1 MIRSMSTALSGL
13 RNHQVM
19 IDVVGNDIANVSTV
33 GFKGSV
39 AVFSD
44 VLSQTLNGVQAPGG
58 AAAGTNPAQIGLGS
72 RLVGTQQSFTQGAI
86 QRTERNSDVAIQG
99 DGFFVVGNG
108 DEEYYTRA
116 GSMNLDANGRLATID
131 GTLVKGWQAGANGV
145 IDTNAAIGTLE
156 IRVGDLL
163 PPDQTTE
170 VGIGGNLSANA
181 AIGTRSD
188 MSTLTYD
195 EQGRAVTLNLSF
207 EKTAAN
213 EWTVTAT
220 ANGAALAPGSLTDN
234 VLTFGANGEL
244 TVPADRNINIA
255 ASTIPGMPLPIS
267 LTLGTA
273 TGPARLTQFAG
284 DSTAGIN
291 QQNGSPAGSLQSF
304 DIAPD
309 GVILGSYSNG
319 RARAIGQLAMA
330 VFANPGGLE
339 RVAGAWRATPNSGL
353 VQIGTA
359 NTGGR
364 GTMLAGSLEMSNVD
378 LAEEFTRLIVAQ
390 RGFQGNARVITAS
403 DEVLQE
409 VVNLKR

>member
-19 IDVVGNDIANVSTV
+19 IDIVGNDIANVSTV

-44 VLSQTLNGVQAPGG
+44 VLSQTLNGVQSPGG
-58 AAAGTNPAQIGLGS
+58 DSAGTNPAQIGLGS
-72 RLVGTQQSFTQGAI
+72 RLAGTQQSFTQGAI

-99 DGFFVVGNG
+99 DGFFVIGNG
-108 DEEYYTRA
+108 DDELYTRA
-116 GSMNLDANGRLATID
+116 GSFNLDARGRLATVD
-131 GTLVKGWQAGANGV
+131 GTLVKGWQSGANGA
-145 IDTNAAIGTLE
+145 IDINAAIGPIE

-170 VGIGGNLSANA
+170 VGVGGNLSAGA
-181 AIGTRSD
+181 ATGTAVT

-195 EQGRAVTLNLSF
+195 VQGNAIPLNLTF
-207 EKTAAN
+207 TKDAAIN
-213 EWTVTAT
+213 QWTVTAT
-220 ANGAALAPGSLTDN
+220 ANAVAVVLTDN
-234 VLTFGANGEL
+234 VLTFNGAGEL
-244 TVPADRNINIA
+244 TAPADRDMNIA
-255 ASTIPGMPLPIS
+255 AGVIPGMPAALS
-267 LTLGTA
+267 LGLGTA
-273 TGPARLTQFAG
+273 LGPARLTQFAG
-284 DSTAGIN
+284 QSSAGIN
-291 QQNGSPAGSLQSF
+291 RQNGSPAGSLQSF
-304 DIAPD
+304 DISPD

-319 RARAIGQLAMA
+319 RSRPIGQLAMA

-339 RVAGAWRATPNSGL
+339 RLAGAWRSTPNSGL

-359 NTGGR
+359 SSGGR

>member
-1 MIRSMSTALSGL
+1 MSTALSGL

-19 IDVVGNDIANVSTV
+19 IDIVGNDIANVSTV

-44 VLSQTLNGVQAPGG
+44 VLSQTLNGVQSPGG
-58 AAAGTNPAQIGLGS
+58 DSAGTNPAQIGLGS
-72 RLVGTQQSFTQGAI
+72 RLAGTQQSFTQGAI

-99 DGFFVVGNG
+99 DGFFVIGNG
-108 DEEYYTRA
+108 DDELYTRA
-116 GSMNLDANGRLATID
+116 GSFNLDARGRLATVD
-131 GTLVKGWQAGANGV
+131 GTLVKGWQSGANGA
-145 IDTNAAIGTLE
+145 IDINAAIGPIE

-170 VGIGGNLSANA
+170 VGVGGNLSAGA
-181 AIGTRSD
+181 ATGTAVT

-195 EQGRAVTLNLSF
+195 VQGNAIPLNLTF
-207 EKTAAN
+207 TKDAAIN
-213 EWTVTAT
+213 QWTVTAT
-220 ANGAALAPGSLTDN
+220 ANAVAVVLTDN
-234 VLTFGANGEL
+234 VLTFNGAGEL
-244 TVPADRNINIA
+244 TAPADRDMNIA
-255 ASTIPGMPLPIS
+255 AGVIPGMPAALS
-267 LTLGTA
+267 LGLGTA
-273 TGPARLTQFAG
+273 LGPARLTQFAG
-284 DSTAGIN
+284 QSSAGIN
-291 QQNGSPAGSLQSF
+291 RQNGSPAGSLQSF
-304 DIAPD
+304 DISPD

-319 RARAIGQLAMA
+319 RSRPIGQLAMA

-339 RVAGAWRATPNSGL
+339 RLAGAWRSTPNSGL

-359 NTGGR
+359 GSGGR

>member
-108 DEEYYTRA
+108 DEELYTRA
-116 GSMNLDANGRLATID
+116 GSFNLDANGRLSTID
-131 GTLVKGWQAGANGV
+131 GTLVKGWQSGANGV
-145 IDTNAAIGTLE
+145 IDTNAAIGQIE

-163 PPDQTTE
+163 PPDQTTS

-181 AIGTRSD
+181 PIGAQAD

-207 EKTAAN
+207 VKTAAN
-213 EWTVTAT
+213 QWTASAT
-220 ANGAALAPGSLTDN
+220 AGGAAVALTNN
-234 VLTFGANGEL
+234 VLTFGPSGEL
-244 TVPADRNINIA
+244 VTPAGRSMGIA
-255 ASTIPGMPLPIS
+255 GGLIAGMPDP
-267 LTLGTA
+267 LTLDLGTA
-273 TGPARLTQFAG
+273 FGPARLTQFAG
-284 DSTAGIN
+284 DTTSGIN

-339 RVAGAWRATPNSGL
+339 RVAGAWRSTPNSGL

-359 NTGGR
+359 STGGR
-364 GTMLAGSLEMSNVD
+364 GMMLAGSLEMSNVD

>member
-19 IDVVGNDIANVSTV
+19 IDIVGNDIANVSTV

-58 AAAGTNPAQIGLGS
+58 AAGGTNPAQIGLGS

-108 DEEYYTRA
+108 NDEYYTRA
-116 GSMNLDANGRLATID
+116 GSLNLDANGRLATVD
-131 GTLVKGWQAGANGV
+131 GTLVKGWQAGAGGV
-145 IDTNAAIGTLE
+145 IDTNAAIGVIE

-170 VGIGGNLSANA
+170 VNIGGNLSANA
-181 AIGTRSD
+181 AVGTIQD
-188 MSTLTYD
+188 MSTVTYD
-195 EQGRAVTLNLSF
+195 EQGVAIPLNLRF
-207 EKTAAN
+207 EKTATN
-213 EWTVTAT
+213 EWTVSAT
-220 ANGAALAPGSLTDN
+220 ANGTAVTLTDN
-234 VLTFGANGEL
+234 VLTFGADGEM
-244 TVPADRNINIA
+244 VSPADRNVNIA
-255 ASTIPGMPLPIS
+255 AGGIAGMPLPIS
-267 LTLGTA
+267 LQLGTA
-273 TGPARLTQFAG
+273 GGPARLTQFAG
-284 DSTAGIN
+284 EPSAGIN
-291 QQNGSPAGSLQSF
+291 RQNGSPAGSLQSF

-309 GVILGSYSNG
+309 GTILGSYSNG
-319 RARAIGQLAMA
+319 RARPIGQLDMA

-339 RVAGAWRATPNSGL
+339 RVAGAWRSTPNSGIA
-353 VQIGTA
+353 QIGTA

-364 GTMLAGSLEMSNVD
+364 GSMLAGSLEMSNVD

>member
-19 IDVVGNDIANVSTV
+19 IDIVGNDIANVSTV

-58 AAAGTNPAQIGLGS
+58 AAGGTNPAQIGLGS

-108 DEEYYTRA
+108 TDEFYTRA
-116 GSMNLDANGRLATID
+116 GSLNLDANGRLSTID
-131 GTLVKGWQAGANGV
+131 GTLVKGWQAGANGT
-145 IDTNAAIGTLE
+145 IDTNEAIGTIE

-163 PPDQTTE
+163 PPDQTTT
-170 VGIGGNLSANA
+170 VNIGGNLSANA
-181 AIGTRSD
+181 PLGTRSD
-188 MSTLTYD
+188 MSALTYD
-195 EQGRAVTLNLSF
+195 EQGRAISLNLSF

-213 EWTVTAT
+213 EWTVSAT
-220 ANGAALAPGSLTDN
+220 ANGAAVTLADN
-234 VLTFGANGEL
+234 VLTFGADGEM
-244 TVPADRNINIA
+244 VSPADRNIDIA
-255 ASTIPGMPLPIS
+255 ANGIAGMPLPVS
-267 LTLGTA
+267 LQLGTA
-273 TGPARLTQFAG
+273 GGPARLTQFAG
-284 DSTAGIN
+284 ETSAGIN
-291 QQNGSPAGSLQSF
+291 QQNGSAAGSLQSF
-304 DIAPD
+304 DISPD
-309 GVILGSYSNG
+309 GTILGTYSNG
-319 RARAIGQLAMA
+319 RSRPIGQLALA

-339 RVAGAWRATPNSGL
+339 RVAGAWRSTPNSGIA
-353 VQIGTA
+353 QIGAA

>member
-19 IDVVGNDIANVSTV
+19 IDIVGNDIANVSTV

-44 VLSQTLNGVQAPGG
+44 VLSQTLNGVQSPGG
-58 AAAGTNPAQIGLGS
+58 ASGGTNPAQIGLGS
-72 RLVGTQQSFTQGAI
+72 RLAGTQQSFTQGAI

-99 DGFFVVGNG
+99 DGFFVIGNDG
-108 DEEYYTRA
+108 DEQYTRA
-116 GSMNLDANGRLATID
+116 GSFNLDARGRLATVG
-131 GTLVKGWQAGANGV
+131 GTLVKGWQSGANGA
-145 IDTNAAIGTLE
+145 IDTNAAIGPIE

-170 VGIGGNLSANA
+170 VGVGGNLSAGA
-181 AIGTRSD
+181 ATGTAVT

-195 EQGRAVTLNLSF
+195 VQGNAIPLNLTF
-207 EKTAAN
+207 TKDAAIN
-213 EWTVTAT
+213 QWTVTAT
-220 ANGAALAPGSLTDN
+220 ANAVPVVLTDN
-234 VLTFGANGEL
+234 VLTFNGAGEL
-244 TVPADRNINIA
+244 TAPADRDMNIA
-255 ASTIPGMPLPIS
+255 AGVIPGMPAALS
-267 LTLGTA
+267 LGLGTA
-273 TGPARLTQFAG
+273 LGPARLTQFAG
-284 DSTAGIN
+284 QSSAGIN
-291 QQNGSPAGSLQSF
+291 RQNGSPAGSLQSF
-304 DIAPD
+304 DISPD

-319 RARAIGQLAMA
+319 KSRPIGQLAMA

-339 RVAGAWRATPNSGL
+339 RLSGAWRATPNSGL

-359 NTGGR
+359 GSGGR

>member
-19 IDVVGNDIANVSTV
+19 IDIVGNDIANVSTV

-44 VLSQTLNGVQAPGG
+44 VLSQTLNGVQSPGG
-58 AAAGTNPAQIGLGS
+58 DSAGTNPAQIGLGS
-72 RLVGTQQSFTQGAI
+72 RLAGTQQSFTQGAI

-99 DGFFVVGNG
+99 DGFFVIGNG
-108 DEEYYTRA
+108 NDELYTRA
-116 GSMNLDANGRLATID
+116 GSFNLDARGRLATVG
-131 GTLVKGWQAGANGV
+131 GTLVKGWQSGANGA
-145 IDTNAAIGTLE
+145 IDTNAAIGPIE

-170 VGIGGNLSANA
+170 VGVGGNLSAGA
-181 AIGTRSD
+181 ATGTAVT

-195 EQGRAVTLNLSF
+195 VQGNAIPLNLTF
-207 EKTAAN
+207 TKDAAIN
-213 EWTVTAT
+213 QWTVTAT
-220 ANGAALAPGSLTDN
+220 ANAVPVALSDN
-234 VLTFGANGEL
+234 VLTFNGAGEL
-244 TVPADRNINIA
+244 TAPVDRDMNIA
-255 ASTIPGMPLPIS
+255 AGVIAGMPAALS
-267 LTLGTA
+267 LGLGTA
-273 TGPARLTQFAG
+273 LGPARLTQFAG
-284 DSTAGIN
+284 QSSAGIN
-291 QQNGSPAGSLQSF
+291 RQNGSPAGSLQSF
-304 DIAPD
+304 DISPD

-319 RARAIGQLAMA
+319 KSRPIGQLAMA

-339 RVAGAWRATPNSGL
+339 RLAGAWRGTPNSGL

-359 NTGGR
+359 SSGGR

>member
-19 IDVVGNDIANVSTV
+19 IDIVGNDIANVSTV

-44 VLSQTLNGVQAPGG
+44 VLSQTLNGVQSPGG
-58 AAAGTNPAQIGLGS
+58 DSAGTNPAQIGLGS
-72 RLVGTQQSFTQGAI
+72 RLAGTQQSFTQGAI

-99 DGFFVVGNG
+99 DGFFVIGNG
-108 DEEYYTRA
+108 DDELYTRA
-116 GSMNLDANGRLATID
+116 GSFNLDARGRLATVD
-131 GTLVKGWQAGANGV
+131 GTLVKGWQSGANGA
-145 IDTNAAIGTLE
+145 IDINAAIGPIE

-170 VGIGGNLSANA
+170 VGVGGNLSAGA
-181 AIGTRSD
+181 ATGTAVT

-195 EQGRAVTLNLSF
+195 VQGNAIPLNLTF
-207 EKTAAN
+207 TKDAAIN
-213 EWTVTAT
+213 QWTVTAT
-220 ANGAALAPGSLTDN
+220 ANAVAVVLTDN
-234 VLTFGANGEL
+234 VLTFNGAGEL
-244 TVPADRNINIA
+244 TAPADRDMNIA
-255 ASTIPGMPLPIS
+255 AGVIPGMPAALS
-267 LTLGTA
+267 LGLGTA
-273 TGPARLTQFAG
+273 LGPARLTQFAG
-284 DSTAGIN
+284 QSSAGIN
-291 QQNGSPAGSLQSF
+291 RQNGSPAGSLQSF
-304 DIAPD
+304 DISPD

-319 RARAIGQLAMA
+319 KSRPIGQLAMA

-339 RVAGAWRATPNSGL
+339 RLAGAWRSTPNSGL

-359 NTGGR
+359 SSGGR